1 MCMCHFGLHD
11 RVKRAAT
18 SKKYYFGVPGVKP
31 GPTETADPKESTP
44 SESLRPRGSSP
55 WEIPAHEKS
64 PIVGLR
70 EYLVEMKGLE
80 PSASGLQ
87 SPRSPS

>member
-1 MCMCHFGLHD
+1 MTSSEEKALHTICVRVILGLHKC
-11 RVKRAAT
+11 VKGGET
-18 SKKYYFGVPGVKP
+18 QVSK
-31 GPTETADPKESTP
+31 ET
-44 SESLRPRGSSP
+44 SP

>member
-18 SKKYYFGVPGVKP
+18 LTGF
-31 GPTETADPKESTP
+31 A
-44 SESLRPRGSSP
+44 SLSPQQATGLSRPRGSSP